1 MILRFSAFVLV
12 GVFALTSF
20 GQGTTPST
28 VAQSNVVTPKGPGHQ
43 VLTSTENSQEALLE
57 TEVSR
62 TERAERM
69 KKILQEVRKDLQSR
83 GAKAK
88 DEKVD

>member
-1 MILRFSAFVLV
+1 MLKSALFVLM
-12 GVFALTSF
+12 GLFTSTSF
-20 GQGTTPST
+20 GQGTAPSKLAQSET
-28 VAQSNVVTPKGPGHQ
+28 VASKGPGHQ

-57 TEVSR
+57 AEVSR

-88 DEKVD
+88 EEKVD

>member
-1 MILRFSAFVLV
+1 MMGTFSFQ
-12 GVFALTSF
+12 SY
-20 GQGTTPST
+20 GQGTTPPT
-28 VAQSNVVTPKGPGHQ
+28 MAQSNVAPSKGPGHQ

-57 TEVSR
+57 AEVSR

-88 DEKVD
+88 EEKVD